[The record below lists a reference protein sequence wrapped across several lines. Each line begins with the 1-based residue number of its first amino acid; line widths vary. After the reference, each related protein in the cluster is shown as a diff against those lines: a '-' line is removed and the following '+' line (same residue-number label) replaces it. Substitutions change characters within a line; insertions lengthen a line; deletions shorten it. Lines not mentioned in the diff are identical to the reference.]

1 MQKIISAT
9 GDNNMDQF
17 ILNVKGYDGLGFVK
31 DRDTL
36 YDSVMYYNPDIVVVS
51 EKLSGD
57 KNLEEELLLLRK
69 NLEDLKIV
77 YILNQRANSNK
88 KDSLIKLVSAG
99 IYNLHFKS
107 KITAKDI
114 VSFLEE
120 DKDQARVL
128 KELKISK
135 NQLISQD
142 EIESIED
149 ILEQDKDE
157 EEYITP
163 ANYKAPHK
171 SDASGHVY
179 EMPDNVSSAYHGI
192 KDSDDEHVIER
203 DLMVH
208 YGEAQGYQ
216 HVIPNLSIVSSIKP
230 GTGKSFVSANLA
242 AAIAAYGVPT
252 EEGLPPTVGLIEGDL
267 QNLSIGTLLQIEDSK
282 KNLKSVMDKIST
294 VVTREGEFVGNIY
307 EVEEIEKFTKSC
319 FLPYEKLKNLKCL
332 VGSQLSFEEI
342 EGFTPHHYT
351 YLCEAMAEEFDVLI
365 VDTNS
370 ALTHI
375 STFPLL
381 QMATNCFYILNLD
394 FNNVRN
400 NMRYRETLKNLGVL
414 DKVKYILNE
423 DIPEKLQKNF
433 KEEIIYTGDHL
444 ADSGFNLA
452 GRIPIIDKA
461 VFLNRVYLGTPV
473 VLDEGVKAT
482 ATAKHEILKIAN
494 EIYPIKGFEN
504 VKSGGAKPK
513 QGFFSFKK

>member
-9 GDNNMDQF
+9 GDNNMDKF

-36 YDSVMYYNPDIVVVS
+36 YDSVMYYNPDIVVIS
-51 EKLSGD
+51 EKLPGNKD
-57 KNLEEELLLLRK
+57 LEKELLLLHK
-69 NLEDLKIV
+69 NLENLKIV
-77 YILNQRANSNK
+77 YILNQRAKNNK
-88 KDSLIKLVSAG
+88 KDALVELISAG
-99 IYNLHFKS
+99 IYNMYFQS
-107 KITAKDI
+107 KITAKDL
-114 VSFLEE
+114 VSFLENNK
-120 DKDQARVL
+120 DKDLIL
-128 KELKISK
+128 KELKISEETLI
-135 NQLISQD
+135 NQDAIND
-142 EIESIED
+142 IED
-149 ILEQDKDE
+149 LFEEEIVD

-163 ANYKAPHK
+163 TNYTPPANA
-171 SDASGHVY
+171 GNVY
-179 EMPDNVSSAYHGI
+179 EMPENVSSAYHGI
-192 KDSDDEHVIER
+192 KSNDEETIER

-216 HVIPNLSIVSSIKP
+216 HIIPNLSIVSSIKP

-252 EEGLPPTVGLIEGDL
+252 KEGLPPRVGLIEGDL

-342 EGFTPHHYT
+342 ENFTPHHYT

-400 NMRYRETLKNLGVL
+400 NMRYRDTLKNLGVL

-423 DIPEKLQKNF
+423 DIPEKMQKNF

-482 ATAKHEILKIAN
+482 ATAKQEILKIAN

-504 VKSGGAKPK
+504 IKSDGTRPK

>member
-36 YDSVMYYNPDIVVVS
+36 YDSVMYYNPDIVVIS
-51 EKLSGD
+51 EKLPGNKD
-57 KNLEEELLLLRK
+57 LEEELLLLHK

-77 YILNQRANSNK
+77 YILNQRAKSSK
-88 KDSLIKLVSAG
+88 KDSLTKLVSAG
-99 IYNLHFKS
+99 IYNLHFQS

-114 VSFLEE
+114 VSFLGT
-120 DKDQARVL
+120 DKDQETIL

-135 NQLISQD
+135 NQLESQN
-142 EIESIED
+142 EITDIED
-149 ILEQDKDE
+149 IFKEDNTG
-157 EEYITP
+157 EYVTP
-163 ANYKAPHK
+163 ASYRPP
-171 SDASGHVY
+171 DTGGHVY
-179 EMPDNVSSAYHGI
+179 EMPENVSSAYHGI
-192 KDSDDEHVIER
+192 KDGDDDHTIER

-216 HVIPNLSIVSSIKP
+216 HIIPNLSIVSSIKP

-252 EEGLPPTVGLIEGDL
+252 KEGLPPTVGLIEGDL

-351 YLCEAMAEEFDVLI
+351 YLCESMAEEFDVLI

-381 QMATNCFYILNLD
+381 QMATTCFYILTLD

-482 ATAKHEILKIAN
+482 ATAKQEILKIAN

-504 VKSGGAKPK
+504 MRSDGTRPK